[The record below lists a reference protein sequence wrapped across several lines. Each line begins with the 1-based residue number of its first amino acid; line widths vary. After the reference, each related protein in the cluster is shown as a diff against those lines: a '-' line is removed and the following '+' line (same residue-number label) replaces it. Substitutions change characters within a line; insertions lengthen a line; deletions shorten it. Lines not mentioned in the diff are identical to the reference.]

1 MGGMGKS
8 RSEER
13 EDMKLEISKLAKL
26 LNISEEVLLDL
37 EKKMEKVS
45 GKKGVIE
52 KIVQENEEKISQKLK
67 ELNLTK
73 ESKAEEVY
81 QALIRKT
88 EETDRVLIKHFHE
101 LDLSVVTG
109 CRSLINS
116 VKELTGNLTNYYLKE
131 SKARELL
138 KLNPPKQIM
147 ASLGYGNDV
156 DKMLEKEDCFEIF
169 CALRFAEDSKWLN
182 SVFFKPYKDLK
193 KDDFEER
200 EIKVIVLSEKWAGI
214 GKKFLG
220 KKLHHM
226 SHLKEM
232 GIVFVIPLVEQNPGE
247 VLYLFFMSLHYIY
260 EVDWHARLFETYRQE
275 PDFAEKMIGA
285 LKVET
290 TMDPLIDDEK
300 ISWRLIPAYLAKNN
314 PDDPRLFEPHINP
327 EDWHYNRT
335 VLAIQRFANRF
346 PEAGL
351 DFWSGLN
358 VVGDYFQTKNSEEE
372 FISFDLFDN
381 GISFLGKVDF
391 NSRYTYHQ
399 QEALWNR
406 IFVGYMGEEKTDKLM
421 MDNLDKGM
429 VVL

>member
-1 MGGMGKS
+1 M
-8 RSEER
+8 R
-13 EDMKLEISKLAKL
+13 LEISKLAKL
-26 LNISEEVLLDL
+26 LRISEEVLLGL
-37 EKKMEKVS
+37 EKKMERIS
-45 GKKGVIE
+45 GKKGIIE

-67 ELNLTK
+67 ELNLTR
-73 ESKAEEVY
+73 ENRAEEVY

-88 EETDRVLIKHFHE
+88 EETDQILIKHFHE

-131 SKARELL
+131 SKAMELL

-232 GIVFVIPLVEQNPGE
+232 GIVFVIPLTEQNPGE

-275 PDFAEKMIGA
+275 PNFAEKIIGA

-290 TMDPLIDDEK
+290 TIDPLVDDEK
-300 ISWRLIPAYLAKNN
+300 MSWRLIPAYLAKNN

-381 GISFLGKVDF
+381 GISFLGKSDF
-391 NSRYTYHQ
+391 NSRQFYHQ
-399 QEALWNR
+399 QEALWNK
-406 IFVGYMGEEKTDKLM
+406 IFVEYMGEEKTDKLM
-421 MDNLDKGM
+421 MDNLSKGM
-429 VVL
+429 VTL

>member
-1 MGGMGKS
+1 M
-8 RSEER
+8 R
-13 EDMKLEISKLAKL
+13 LEISKLAKL
-26 LNISEEVLLDL
+26 LRISEEVLLGL
-37 EKKMEKVS
+37 EKKMENVS

-52 KIVQENEEKISQKLK
+52 KIVQENEEKINQKLK
-67 ELNLTK
+67 ELNLTR
-73 ESKAEEVY
+73 ESRAEEVY

-156 DKMLEKEDCFEIF
+156 DKMLEKEDTFEIF

-200 EIKVIVLSEKWAGI
+200 EIKVIVLSEKWTGI

-232 GIVFVIPLVEQNPGE
+232 GIVFVIPLIEQNPGE

-275 PDFAEKMIGA
+275 PNFAEKIIGA

-290 TMDPLIDDEK
+290 TIDPLVDDEK
-300 ISWRLIPAYLAKNN
+300 MSWRLIPAYLAKNN

-381 GISFLGKVDF
+381 GISFLGKSDF
-391 NSRYTYHQ
+391 NSRQFYHQ
-399 QEALWNR
+399 QEALWNK
-406 IFVGYMGEEKTDKLM
+406 IFVEYMGEEKTDKLM

-429 VVL
+429 VTL

>member
-1 MGGMGKS
+1 M
-8 RSEER
+8 R
-13 EDMKLEISKLAKL
+13 LEISKLAKL
-26 LNISEEVLLDL
+26 LRISEEVLLGL
-37 EKKMEKVS
+37 EKKMENVS

-52 KIVQENEEKISQKLK
+52 KIVQENEEKINQKLK
-67 ELNLTK
+67 ELNLTR
-73 ESKAEEVY
+73 ESRAEEVY

-156 DKMLEKEDCFEIF
+156 DKMLEKEDTFEIF

-200 EIKVIVLSEKWAGI
+200 EIKVIVLSEKWTGI

-232 GIVFVIPLVEQNPGE
+232 GIVFVIPLIEQNPGE

-275 PDFAEKMIGA
+275 PNFAEKIIGA

-290 TMDPLIDDEK
+290 TIDPLVDDEK
-300 ISWRLIPAYLAKNN
+300 MSWRLIPAYLAKNN

-381 GISFLGKVDF
+381 GISFLGKSDF
-391 NSRYTYHQ
+391 NSRQLYHQ
-399 QEALWNR
+399 QEALWNK
-406 IFVGYMGEEKTDKLM
+406 IFVEYMGEEKTDKLM
-421 MDNLDKGM
+421 MDNLSKGM
-429 VVL
+429 VTL

>member
-1 MGGMGKS
+1 M
-8 RSEER
+8 R
-13 EDMKLEISKLAKL
+13 LEISKLAKL
-26 LNISEEVLLDL
+26 LRISEEVLLGL
-37 EKKMEKVS
+37 EKKMENVS

-52 KIVQENEEKISQKLK
+52 KIVQENEEKINQKLK
-67 ELNLTK
+67 ELNLTR
-73 ESKAEEVY
+73 ESRAEEVY

-131 SKARELL
+131 SKAMELL

-156 DKMLEKEDCFEIF
+156 DKMLEKEDTFEIF

-200 EIKVIVLSEKWAGI
+200 EIKVIVLSEKWTGI

-232 GIVFVIPLVEQNPGE
+232 GIVFVIPLIEQNPGE

-275 PDFAEKMIGA
+275 PNFAEKIIGA

-290 TMDPLIDDEK
+290 TIDPLVDDEK
-300 ISWRLIPAYLAKNN
+300 MSWRLIPAYLAKNN

-381 GISFLGKVDF
+381 GISFLGKSDF
-391 NSRYTYHQ
+391 NSRQLYHQ
-399 QEALWNR
+399 QEALWNK
-406 IFVGYMGEEKTDKLM
+406 IFVEYMGEEKTDKLM
-421 MDNLDKGM
+421 MDNLSKGM
-429 VVL
+429 VTL

>member
-1 MGGMGKS
+1 
-8 RSEER
+8 
-13 EDMKLEISKLAKL
+13 
-26 LNISEEVLLDL
+26 
-37 EKKMEKVS
+37 
-45 GKKGVIE
+45 
-52 KIVQENEEKISQKLK
+52 
-67 ELNLTK
+67 
-73 ESKAEEVY
+73 
-81 QALIRKT
+81 
-88 EETDRVLIKHFHE
+88 
-101 LDLSVVTG
+101 
-109 CRSLINS
+109 
-116 VKELTGNLTNYYLKE
+116 
-131 SKARELL
+131 
-138 KLNPPKQIM
+138 M

-156 DKMLEKEDCFEIF
+156 DKMLEKEDTFEIF

-200 EIKVIVLSEKWAGI
+200 EIKVIVLSEKWTGI

-232 GIVFVIPLVEQNPGE
+232 GIVFVIPLIEQNPGE

-260 EVDWHARLFETYRQE
+260 EVDWHARLFEIYRQE
-275 PDFAEKMIGA
+275 PNFAEKMIEA

-290 TMDPLIDDEK
+290 TIDPLVDDEK

-335 VLAIQRFANRF
+335 VLAIQMFANRF

-381 GISFLGKVDF
+381 GISFLRKSDF
-391 NSRYTYHQ
+391 NSRQFYHQ
-399 QEALWNR
+399 QEALWNK
-406 IFVGYMGEEKTDKLM
+406 IFVEYMGEEKTDKLM
-421 MDNLDKGM
+421 MDNLSKGM

>member
-1 MGGMGKS
+1 MGKS
-8 RSEER
+8 RSEKR
-13 EDMKLEISKLAKL
+13 EDMRLEISKLAKL
-26 LNISEEVLLDL
+26 LRISEQVVLDL
-37 EKKMEKVS
+37 EKKMEKIS

-67 ELNLTK
+67 ELNLTR
-73 ESKAEEVY
+73 ESNAEEIY
-81 QALIRKT
+81 KALIRKI
-88 EETDRVLIKHFHE
+88 EETDQVLIKHFHE
-101 LDLSVVTG
+101 LDLSVATG

-116 VKELTGNLTNYYLKE
+116 VKELTGNLSNFYLKE

-147 ASLGYGNDV
+147 ASLGYGNDI

-169 CALRFAEDSKWLN
+169 CALRFVEDSKWLN

-193 KDDFEER
+193 RDDFEKR
-200 EIKVIVLSEKWAGI
+200 EIKVIVLPEKWTGI

-232 GIVFVIPLVEQNPGE
+232 GIVFIIPLTEQNPGE

-275 PDFAEKMIGA
+275 PDFARKLIEA

-290 TMDPLIDDEK
+290 TIDPLINNEK
-300 ISWRLIPAYLAKNN
+300 ISWRIIPAYLSKKN

-327 EDWHYNRT
+327 EAWHYDET
-335 VLAIQRFANRF
+335 VLAIQMFANRF
-346 PEAGL
+346 SETGL
-351 DFWSGLN
+351 DFWSGLS
-358 VVGDYFQTKNSEEE
+358 VVGNYFSMKNSKEEA

-381 GISFLGKVDF
+381 GISFLRRSDF
-391 NSRYTYHQ
+391 NSRYIYHQ

-406 IFVGYMGEEKTDKLM
+406 IFVEYMGKEKTDKLM
-421 MDNLDKGM
+421 MENLNKGI
-429 VVL
+429 VIL

>member
-1 MGGMGKS
+1 MGKS

>member
-1 MGGMGKS
+1 M
-8 RSEER
+8 RS
-13 EDMKLEISKLAKL
+13 EISKLAKL
-26 LNISEEVLLDL
+26 LRISEEVVLNL

-52 KIVQENEEKISQKLK
+52 KIVQENEEKINQKLK
-67 ELNLTK
+67 ELNLTR

-81 QALIRKT
+81 QTLIRKT
-88 EETDRVLIKHFHE
+88 EETDQILIKHFHE

-116 VKELTGNLTNYYLKE
+116 VKELTGNLTNFYLKE

-147 ASLGYGNDV
+147 ASLGYGNDI

-169 CALRFAEDSKWLN
+169 CALRFVEDSKWLN

-200 EIKVIVLSEKWAGI
+200 EIKVIVLSERWAGI

-232 GIVFVIPLVEQNPGE
+232 GIVFIIPLTEQNPGE

-275 PDFAEKMIGA
+275 PDFANKIIET

-290 TMDPLIDDEK
+290 TITSLIDDEK
-300 ISWRLIPAYLAKNN
+300 MSWRIVPAYLAKSNS
-314 PDDPRLFEPHINP
+314 DDPRLFEPHINP

-335 VLAIQRFANRF
+335 VLTIQRFANRF

-358 VVGDYFQTKNSEEE
+358 VVGDYFLTKDSKEE

-381 GISFLGKVDF
+381 GISFLGRSDF
-391 NSRYTYHQ
+391 NSRQLYHQ

-406 IFVGYMGEEKTDKLM
+406 IFVEYMGEEKTDKLM
-421 MDNLDKGM
+421 MDNLSKGM
-429 VVL
+429 VTL